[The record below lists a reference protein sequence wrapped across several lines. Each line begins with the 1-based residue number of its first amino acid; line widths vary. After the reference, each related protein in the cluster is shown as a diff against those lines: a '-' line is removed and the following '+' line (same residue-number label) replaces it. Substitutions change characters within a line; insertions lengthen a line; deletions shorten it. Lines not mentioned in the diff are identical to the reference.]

1 MCTPWPFIGTNNTFG
16 WGVGGHG
23 GAHSAAAAT
32 AMQCGKCHF
41 GHFPHRWQQSTCPPC
56 GHTQG
61 QQMCQTV
68 PKGGALARWVP
79 CVPGCSPQPHAC
91 PQLKVGMPPW
101 HPTWVMAGAAGHGHA
116 PWVVRMHAHNASKA
130 AGPTPRPT
138 ASPFASLVA
147 HPKVATMPLW
157 APGPHGRHP
166 HPWGAWGHT
175 HVHCQCALKASGG
188 GGTGGWP
195 ALRGLV
201 HRTTSGPLASGA
213 PPAKGQAAALVALVG
228 VFVHPGGVACP
239 SLVPRVAHGWVVPV
253 VGGGVGALAGCG
265 AGKQS
270 ESASTPTLLP
280 SPGASS

>member
-41 GHFPHRWQQSTCPPC
+41 GHFPHWWQQSTCPPC

-61 QQMCQTV
+61 QQMCQKV

-116 PWVVRMHAHNASKA
+116 PWVARMHAHNASKA
-130 AGPTPRPT
+130 AGPTQRPT

-157 APGPHGRHP
+157 APGPHGRP
-166 HPWGAWGHT
+166 AHPWGAWGHT

-188 GGTGGWP
+188 GHWCLASPAGLGAPHNQWAPCKCGPTCKRPGCSTGGTGWRVCAPRWCGMP
-195 ALRGLV
+195 KPGAPC
-201 HRTTSGPLASGA
+201 GPWLGGASG
-213 PPAKGQAAALVALVG
+213 G
-228 VFVHPGGVACP
+228 
-239 SLVPRVAHGWVVPV
+239 R
-253 VGGGVGALAGCG
+253 GCG
-265 AGKQS
+265 G
-270 ESASTPTLLP
+270 
-280 SPGASS
+280 PGRVWCRQAK

>member
-1 MCTPWPFIGTNNTFG
+1 M
-16 WGVGGHG
+16 GGH
-23 GAHSAAAAT
+23 
-32 AMQCGKCHF
+32 
-41 GHFPHRWQQSTCPPC
+41 
-56 GHTQG
+56 
-61 QQMCQTV
+61 TV
-68 PKGGALARWVP
+68 L
-79 CVPGCSPQPHAC
+79 PQPQPCNVESATLGTFHIG
-91 PQLKVGMPPW
+91 PPKHMP
-101 HPTWVMAGAAGHGHA
+101 
-116 PWVVRMHAHNASKA
+116 
-130 AGPTPRPT
+130 
-138 ASPFASLVA
+138 
-147 HPKVATMPLW
+147 PLW
-157 APGPHGRHP
+157 AHARPTNVPKSAQGGCTGTLGAMCAWVQPPATCVPTIESGHATMAPHMSDGWRCWPWPCTMGGPHARTQCLKGGWAYPEAHSQPVCQPGGTPKSGHNATLGTRP
-166 HPWGAWGHT
+166 PRPPSTPVGGLGAHT
-175 HVHCQCALKASGG
+175 CALPMCLEGLGG

-201 HRTTSGPLASGA
+201 HRTTSGPHASVA